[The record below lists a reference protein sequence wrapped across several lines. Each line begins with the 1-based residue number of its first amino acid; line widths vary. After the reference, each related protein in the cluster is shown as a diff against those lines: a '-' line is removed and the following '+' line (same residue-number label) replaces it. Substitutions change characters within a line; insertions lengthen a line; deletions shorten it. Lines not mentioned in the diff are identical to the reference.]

1 MSKGW
6 ISVHR
11 SLQCHWLWDEKPFSK
26 GQAWIDMLM
35 MANHADKKFLLGN
48 ELVEVKTGSF
58 ITSELKLMERWGWGK
73 TKTRAFLDLLQK
85 DGMIV
90 KISDRK
96 RTTIIIEN
104 YSDFQDSQTT
114 DKPQTDHSQTT
125 GRPSAD
131 TNNNV
136 NNDNNV
142 NNNNKKGR
150 FTPPTIE
157 EVAAYCQERKNGV
170 SPEAFINHYTSKGW
184 MIGKNKM
191 KDWKAA
197 VRTWENRQ
205 KPKPAAPAK
214 SFEDIWGDVND

>member
-1 MSKGW
+1 MAEGW

-11 SLQCHWLWDEKPFSK
+11 SLQCHWLWAEKPFSK

-35 MANHADKKFLLGN
+35 MANHADKKFLLGK

-58 ITSELKLMERWGWGK
+58 ITSELKLHEKWGWSK
-73 TKTRAFLDLLQK
+73 TKVRNFLEVLET

-90 KISDRK
+90 KKTDRK
-96 RTTIIIEN
+96 KTTITIEN
-104 YSDFQDSQTT
+104 YSSFQNSQTT
-114 DKPQTDHSQTT
+114 QRPVKDHTKTSERPQK
-125 GRPSAD
+125 D

-142 NNNNKKGR
+142 NNNNNKGR

-157 EVAAYCQERKNGV
+157 EVTAYCQERKNNV

-205 KPKPAAPAK
+205 KPKPAEAAK
-214 SFEDIWGDVND
+214 SFEDIWGD